1 MTILLTEIG
10 RMYKIRSYNININN
24 IRKEVF
30 EAMKT
35 MHGTGVSGGIAM
47 GKIAFFNKNKAPLSL
62 TRIEDGEKEV
72 LRFQQARDAASVQL
86 ERLYAKALERVGRED
101 AAIFQIHLMLLSD
114 RDYVDSAE
122 AMIRGFDMNAEYA
135 VKLTSDNFANMLA
148 RIDDP
153 YMQGRA
159 ADIRDVS
166 DRIIRILYGISDK
179 IEAPEEPSIIVAD
192 EFVPSE
198 TIELGR
204 QDVLGFISENGSSG
218 SHAAILARN
227 MQLPSIIGISELIS
241 EKDDGKEAIIDGFTG
256 TVYLEPDESTV
267 RRMKYRMQNVH
278 SVNKLCLL
286 SECQVG

>member
-1 MTILLTEIG
+1 M
-10 RMYKIRSYNININN
+10 INN
-24 IRKEVF
+24 IRKGVF

-47 GKIAFFNKNKAPLSL
+47 GRIAFFNKNKAPLSL

-72 LRFQQARDAASVQL
+72 LRFQQAREAASAQL

-166 DRIIRILYGISDK
+166 DRVIRILYGISDR
-179 IEAPEEPSIIVAD
+179 IEAPEEPSIVVAD

-204 QDVLGFISENGSSG
+204 QDALGFISENGSSG

-227 MQLPSIIGISELIS
+227 MQLPSIIGISGLIS

-256 TVYLEPDESTV
+256 TVYLEPDEATV